1 MLKERSVNT
10 YLALFFVIL
19 LTGILFHQ
27 DRAFPGSALGH
38 SLGILGSIFML
49 MALIYP
55 FRKRILKKKGRQNP
69 LGRHISY
76 GLIGASLVVIHSAHV
91 VSSLI
96 GILIFLSVVLVILSG
111 STGYFF
117 FKKVNRSLN
126 EQKRDYDLL
135 KQHIKKQRQKLM
147 AACRIDDSSDIS
159 SLRPRVLTS
168 PWAEKDDCERWL
180 EELQI
185 LAEKEYSIR
194 FFDRLKIVFSTW
206 HNIHFVF
213 AVLLFAL
220 LVVHVL
226 TTIYYG
232 LRWLS

>member
-1 MLKERSVNT
+1 MLNERSVNT

-55 FRKRILKKKGRQNP
+55 FRKRILKKRGRQNP
-69 LGRHISY
+69 LGRHIAY

-117 FKKVNRSLN
+117 FKKVNRSLK

-135 KQHIKKQRQKLM
+135 KKHMKKQRRELVT
-147 AACRIDDSSDIS
+147 AGRTDDSSDVS

-168 PWAEKDDCERWL
+168 PWAEKDDFQRWL

-206 HNIHFVF
+206 LNIHYAF

-226 TTIYYG
+226 TTMYYG
-232 LRWLS
+232 PRWLS